1 MRPWTTERRTIIQ
14 EAEGLRAQ
22 RNWVNDLI
30 ASKKKKK
37 EDASAEISQMKE
49 VSNRIKELE
58 ARLSEKEEALR
69 ERMMVIPNVPH
80 ESVVVGQGEADN
92 KEIRQW
98 GEKPHFSFQPKAHWD
113 IGEDAGHPGF

>member
-1 MRPWTTERRTIIQ
+1 MLDLKFVREHFDEVQEKIGRRGQAIDWSFFAALDAERRAVIQ

-49 VSNRIKELE
+49 VSNRI
-58 ARLSEKEEALR
+58 
-69 ERMMVIPNVPH
+69 
-80 ESVVVGQGEADN
+80 
-92 KEIRQW
+92 
-98 GEKPHFSFQPKAHWD
+98 
-113 IGEDAGHPGF
+113 